1 MKNRIH
7 YGLLYL
13 CLLLVLIPISVY
25 ILASSQEEEFQ
36 SKKVLAANDAKISP
50 AQSQVKENRL
60 KEITDEYFSSEEGDY
75 SAVIKN
81 LETGEEYYY
90 NSEKK
95 YDSASLYKLWVM
107 AVAYQEIKDGKLKL
121 DDILSAPLVNLND
134 TLSTITPTPTPP
146 DFSPAP
152 PTGEP
157 EKISMTVEEAL
168 RKMITVSDNYAAI
181 LLSSKVGSKKIANFI
196 KESKFTNSNYKQPP
210 QTSAKDI
217 SLFFDTLYKGEIVDQ
232 EYSNQMIDLLKRQTL
247 NDRIPKYL
255 ENVEV
260 AHKTGELF
268 GSKHDGGIVYS
279 KNGDYILVVL
289 SETKDYKKAAE
300 IIAKYSELI
309 FSYFENS

>member
-13 CLLLVLIPISVY
+13 GLLLVLIPISVY
-25 ILASSQEEEFQ
+25 ILASSQDKEKYD
-36 SKKVLAANDAKISP
+36 KKVLAANDSKISSDKP
-50 AQSQVKENRL
+50 QEKESKL
-60 KEITDEYFSSEEGDY
+60 KEVTDEYFNSEEGDY
-75 SAVIKN
+75 SAVVKN
-81 LETGEEYYY
+81 LKTGEEYYY
-90 NSEKK
+90 NSGKK

-107 AVAYQEIKDGKLKL
+107 AVVYQEIKDGKLKL
-121 DDILSAPLVNLND
+121 DDMLSAPLIDLND
-134 TLSTITPTPTPP
+134 TLSTVTPTPTPP

-168 RKMITVSDNYAAI
+168 EKMITVSDNYAAI

-196 KESKFTNSNYKQPP
+196 KDSGLTNSNYKQPP

-217 SLFFDTLYKGEIVDQ
+217 SLFFDALYKGEIIDQ
-232 EYSNQMIDLLKRQTL
+232 EYSGQMIDLLKRQTL

-255 ENVEV
+255 EDVEV

-279 KNGDYILVVL
+279 KNGDYVLVVL

-309 FSYFENS
+309 YSYFENF

>member
-13 CLLLVLIPISVY
+13 GLLLVLIPISIY
-25 ILASSQEEEFQ
+25 ILASSQDKEKLD
-36 SKKVLAANDAKISP
+36 KKVLAANDLNVIHDNT
-50 AQSQVKENRL
+50 QIKESKL
-60 KEITDEYFSSEEGDY
+60 KEITDEYFNSEEGDY
-75 SAVIKN
+75 SLVVKN
-81 LETGEEYYY
+81 LKTEEEYYY

-107 AVAYQEIKDGKLKL
+107 AVAYQEIKDGKLNL
-121 DDILSAPLVNLND
+121 DDTLSAPLVNLND
-134 TLSTITPTPTPP
+134 TLSTVSPTPSPP
-146 DFSPAP
+146 DFSPTP
-152 PTGEP
+152 ITGEP

-168 RKMITVSDNYAAI
+168 EKMITVSDNYAAI

-196 KESKFTNSNYKQPP
+196 KDLGFTNSNYKQPP

-217 SLFFDTLYKGEIVDQ
+217 SLFFEALYKGEIVDQ
-232 EYSNQMIDLLKRQTL
+232 EYSGQMIDLLKRQTL

-255 ENVEV
+255 ENVEI

-268 GSKHDGGIVYS
+268 GSKHDGGIIYS

-289 SETKDYKKAAE
+289 SETKDYKKATE